1 MTRPFS
7 KTILLSLALWPLAAP
22 AAGMFGAPV
31 ETSGDMGY
39 TFRTLTGTTT
49 GDSVSHQMRASIN
62 ARTWLWQPWLATLN
76 LGLRGTVDASDFERE
91 GLSSSNNA
99 SIVTGDLDLGVLSQS
114 RTPFQLSY
122 RVSDS
127 RVDTIDVGNPV
138 TTSGGNE
145 FQTSRLAMK
154 QTYFTEQGYR
164 FQARF
169 DQNEWTSNFDK
180 FDDWLLGL
188 DMSMRMPKQTFL
200 AKGSYQ
206 NSNYSALS
214 QETDNIVLNVDHFYY
229 PTKSLRI
236 DSMAT
241 LYDIER
247 SSTQPFNSLN
257 QANSTTDLTQLSS
270 FVFWRP
276 QDKPLSLS
284 GGVRL
289 YDLDSTTTGNSVAVQ
304 NMSATAGMLYQ
315 YTKNLRLDANL
326 DTTVIDSEGQQTTA
340 SKQRAGALY
349 QSDLYEFL
357 TGYTYQWFSTLG
369 GQWRS
374 AEDQDNQSQTMSLG
388 HDVQKVWMANR
399 FTSWRLSLSQSGN
412 GSQQTTND
420 VKTNTERLDH
430 SASLSWDQRFESSTS
445 SVQLTLTDARQFGG
459 SKNDQQFLNVQ
470 ALRTQHLDRRQTLS
484 GNLTIQ
490 TVRQDFNGQGNNDT
504 VTTATGQISYRHS
517 RILGVPRLQY
527 MSDMRVSRAARDSS
541 VDRSEWEN
549 RLDYAVGLLD
559 TRFSWRI
566 TDLNGE
572 NFSLVYFQV
581 TRRF

>member
-62 ARTWLWQPWLATLN
+62 AGTWLWQPWLATLN
-76 LGLRGTVDASDFERE
+76 LGLRGTADVSDFERE

-99 SIVTGDLDLGVLSQS
+99 TIVTGDLDLGVLSQS

-138 TTSGGNE
+138 TTSGGKE

>member
-430 SASLSWDQRFESSTS
+430 SASLSWDQHFESSTS